1 LRKSSSNWQRSIEL
15 RQKPAGTIRITAGDR
30 PAVTILFPKLSKLM
44 AKYPDVKVEINMESG
59 LIDIVAHRFDGGVR
73 LPAAIVPLSTRRAER
88 SGHPETPGAAPRS
101 ISPRMSAES
110 SSAALSGFSV
120 FGTLD
125 VHLQVCQT
133 PLYMVDRSARPYAQ
147 FVPTAH

>member
-1 LRKSSSNWQRSIEL
+1 LRKSSSNWRRSIEL
-15 RQKPAGTIRITAGDR
+15 RQKAAGTIRITAGDR

-101 ISPRMSAES
+101 ISPRMSAEVEQRG
-110 SSAALSGFSV
+110 AFRLQCLWNAR
-120 FGTLD
+120 